1 MTMLFMPFVIR
12 ADSVGGQ
19 IVDEAIDASDANTLR
34 LEIHFVMKVN
44 YLWYFPH
51 SQKDNFLISVQP
63 IAGLSEINTAIR
75 EHIRIPDSL
84 SAVIKNLY
92 YDGTEENGRFI
103 VLETNHN
110 VGIKINQGRD
120 MRSIIIVF
128 SANVPQPAG
137 ECEPDKNK
145 VKPNGEK
152 K

>member
-1 MTMLFMPFVIR
+1 MPFTIR

-19 IVDEAIDASDANTLR
+19 IVDEAIDVSDANTLR
-34 LEIHFVMKVN
+34 LEVHFVMKVN

-63 IAGLSEINTAIR
+63 ITGLSGINTAIR
-75 EHIRIPDSL
+75 EHIRIPASL
-84 SAVIKNLY
+84 STVIKNLY

-110 VGIKINQGRD
+110 VGIKIDQGRD

-137 ECEPDKNK
+137 ECEPEKNK
-145 VKPNGEK
+145 VKPGGEK